1 MAKNNGNK
9 TSEIVYDIVFMLLAA
24 ALVFILTVTNAF
36 SRLDY
41 LATDAIY
48 QTPRGVSGK
57 IKIIG
62 VDENTLEKYG
72 PINTWSRAVYADLIK
87 KLTEDP
93 ENAPDI
99 IGFDIQFSG
108 HVDETGDMAFAEAA
122 REYGNVVVVGQFKYD
137 DMPYRDPNGNIYHA
151 VRDIYLPYQELADE
165 CYMGY
170 SNVSQDSDGTVR
182 RITTETEYNG
192 TVYRSFPWMIYKK
205 YCENQHVEPLAYSRD
220 QYGRSII
227 DYSGRPGDYEFVPL
241 VDVMEGKIDP
251 RAFSRCIVLVGAYA
265 PGMMDNFNVPTGGM
279 NQMYG
284 VEIHANILQAFMQN
298 RFSVNGDPYIYAI
311 IFAAVAALLVLVC
324 RRLNVVIA
332 SIAVVLMIAAEVLFG
347 IMLHNNKGIVISIIY
362 FPLVVLLFY
371 VYSLA
376 KRYIQEYKNKA
387 RILQA
392 FSKYVAPQI
401 IEEIAKTGTYKV
413 SLGGESRDISA
424 LFVDIRGFTTM
435 SEALSP
441 EDVVAI
447 LNQYLALTTKAVFDN
462 LGTLD
467 KFVGD
472 CTMAVFNS
480 PFDLDD
486 YEFKSVCAAMDIAMG
501 SEPLNQK
508 IEEQFGRKIGFGVG
522 VNCGPAVTGNIGCD
536 FRMDYTAIGDTVNT
550 AARLEANAG
559 AGKVYISDVLYA
571 RVKERVDVEEVGVIP
586 LKGKKNGVV
595 VYSVTAVHKDIPAP
609 SPEEMARRRTLYCV
623 AGNMPEDESAGN
635 GSISENKAVES

>member
-1 MAKNNGNK
+1 MAKIDGNK
-9 TSEIVYDIVFMLLAA
+9 VSEIIYDIIFMLLAA
-24 ALVFILTVTNAF
+24 ALVFILTITNAF

-41 LATDAIY
+41 MATDVLY
-48 QTPRGVSGK
+48 QTPRGVSSK

-62 VDENTLEKYG
+62 VDEDTLEKYG
-72 PINTWSRAVYADLIK
+72 PINTWSRQIYADLIK
-87 KLTEDP
+87 KLTENE

-108 HVDETGDMAFAEAA
+108 HVDEAGDAAFAEAA
-122 REYGNVVVVGQFKYD
+122 REYGNVVTVEQFKYGT
-137 DMPYRDPNGNIYHA
+137 MPHRDGNGNIYYA
-151 VRDIYLPYQELADE
+151 VEDIYLPYSELAE
-165 CYMGY
+165 VCYAGY

-182 RITTETEYNG
+182 RITTENVYNG
-192 TVYRSFPWMIYKK
+192 TTYRSFPWMIYKK
-205 YCENQHVEPLAYSRD
+205 YSENQHVEPLAYAID
-220 QYGRSII
+220 PYGRSII

-241 VDVMEGKIDP
+241 CDVLDGKIDP
-251 RAFSRCIVLVGAYA
+251 RAFSDCIVLVGAYA
-265 PGMMDNFNVPTGGM
+265 PGMMDSFNVPTGGTR
-279 NQMYG
+279 QMYG
-284 VEIHANILQAFMQN
+284 VEIHANILQGFMQN
-298 RFSVNGDPYIYAI
+298 RFSVNGNPYIYAV
-311 IFAAVAALLVLVC
+311 IFAVAAALLVLLF
-324 RRLNVVIA
+324 RRMRIIISTIA
-332 SIAVVLMIAAEVLFG
+332 MAAMITAEVFLG
-347 IMLHNNKGIVISIIY
+347 IVLHNNRTVISIIY
-362 FPLVVLLFY
+362 FPIVVLVFY
-371 VYSLA
+371 VYCLA
-376 KRYIQEYKNKA
+376 KKYIQEYKNKA

-401 IEEIAKTGTYKV
+401 IQEIAQTGTYKV

-609 SPEEMARRRTLYCV
+609 SPEEMARRRELYCV
-623 AGNMPEDESAGN
+623 AGNMPEETAEN
-635 GSISENKAVES
+635 GEAAENKTVES

>member
-1 MAKNNGNK
+1 MDKINK
-9 TSEIVYDIVFMLLAA
+9 ENKKISGFVYDVLCMILVAGIVF
-24 ALVFILTVTNAF
+24 FLTVTNAF
-36 SRLDY
+36 TRLDHM
-41 LATDAIY
+41 AGDALY
-48 QTPRGVSGK
+48 QTPRGVSGQ

-62 VDENTLEKYG
+62 IDEKTLEKYG
-72 PINTWSRAVYADLIK
+72 PINTWSRSVYAELIK
-87 KLTEDP
+87 TLTADKD
-93 ENAPDI
+93 NKPDI
-99 IGFDIQFSG
+99 IGMDIQFSG
-108 HVDETGDMAFAEAA
+108 HVDEAGDRAFAEAA
-122 REYGNVVVVGQFKYD
+122 KEFGDVVVVGQFIYE
-137 DMPYRDPNGNIYHA
+137 DMPLTDENGITYYPIRDF
-151 VRDIYLPYQELADE
+151 YLPYEELAAE
-165 CYMGY
+165 CNIGY

-182 RITTETEYNG
+182 RISTENAYKGITYK
-192 TVYRSFPWMIYKK
+192 SFPWMIYQK
-205 YCENQHVEPLAYSRD
+205 YCEKRNEEPGLYSIDR
-220 QYGRSII
+220 YGRSII
-227 DYSGRPGDYEFVPL
+227 DYSGRPGDYEYISME
-241 VDVMEGKIDP
+241 DVLEGRIDP
-251 RAFSRCIVLVGAYA
+251 RAFAGCIVLVGAYA
-265 PGMMDNFNVPTGGM
+265 PGMMDNYNVPTGGTR
-279 NQMYG
+279 QMYG

-298 RFSVNGDPYIYAI
+298 RFSVNGDPYFFGAI
-311 IFAAVAALLVLVC
+311 LALAAALVVFAFRRMRVIGASVC
-324 RRLNVVIA
+324 GIA
-332 SIAVVLMIAAEVLFG
+332 AIAAEVVFG
-347 IMLHNNKGIVISIIY
+347 VFLHNKHGIVISIIY
-362 FPLVVLLFY
+362 FPIVLIVFYIYLLVKKYL
-371 VYSLA
+371 
-376 KRYIQEYKNKA
+376 QEYMNKA
-387 RILQA
+387 RILKA

-401 IEEIAKTGTYKV
+401 IQEISETGNFKV

-462 LGTLD
+462 MGTLD

-501 SEPLNQK
+501 SEPLNNR

-609 SPEEMARRRTLYCV
+609 EPKEMERRRKLYCV
-623 AGNMPEDESAGN
+623 AGNMPDESEEK
-635 GSISENKAVES
+635 IEESGIK

>member
-1 MAKNNGNK
+1 MNNK
-9 TSEIVYDIVFMLLAA
+9 PSEKKKISVYVYDLLCMLFAA
-24 ALVFILTVTNAF
+24 GLVFILTVTNSF

-41 LATDAIY
+41 MTTDALY
-48 QTPRGVSGK
+48 QTPRGVSGQ

-62 VDENTLEKYG
+62 IDEKTLEKYG
-72 PINTWSRAVYADLIK
+72 PINTWSRSVYADLIR
-87 KLTEDP
+87 KLTEDE
-93 ENAPDI
+93 ENKPDI
-99 IGFDIQFSG
+99 IGLDIQFSS
-108 HVDETGDMAFAEAA
+108 HVDEAGDLAFADAA
-122 REYGNVVVVGQFKYD
+122 KEFGDTVVVGQFKYA
-137 DMPYRDPNGNIYHA
+137 DMPEIDANGIPYYP
-151 VRDIYLPYQELADE
+151 VKDMYLPYDELAKV
-165 CYMGY
+165 CHIGY

-182 RITTETEYNG
+182 RISTENSYNG
-192 TVYRSFPWMIYKK
+192 ITYKSFPWMIYKT
-205 YCENQHVEPLAYSRD
+205 YCEKRNTEPQDYRID
-220 QYGRSII
+220 RYGRSII
-227 DYSGRPGDYEFVPL
+227 DYSGRPGDYEYVSL
-241 VDVMEGKIDP
+241 EDVLEGRIDP
-251 RAFSRCIVLVGAYA
+251 RAFADCIVLVGAYA
-265 PGMMDNFNVPTGGM
+265 PGMMDNYNVPTGGTQ
-279 NQMYG
+279 QMYG

-298 RFSVNGDPYIYAI
+298 RFSVNGDPYVFAS
-311 IFAAVAALLVLVC
+311 IFALAAAL
-324 RRLNVVIA
+324 
-332 SIAVVLMIAAEVLFG
+332 VVLAFRKMRVIGASVCGIAAIVAELIFG
-347 IMLHNNKGIVISIIY
+347 RFMHNNNGIVISIIY
-362 FPLVVLLFY
+362 FPVVLILFY
-371 VYSLA
+371 I
-376 KRYIQEYKNKA
+376 YILVKKYLQEYLNKT
-387 RILQA
+387 RILKA

-401 IEEIAKTGTYKV
+401 IQEISSTGNYKV

-501 SEPLNQK
+501 SEPLNNR

-609 SPEEMARRRTLYCV
+609 PPEEMERRRKLYCV
-623 AGNMPEDESAGN
+623 AGNMPEEDSVKSDEK
-635 GSISENKAVES
+635 ED